1 MTSAAAGGSSRRAST
16 PFVTDYVAGF
26 NAAVA
31 AGDYG
36 PLLARFTDDAVLRFE
51 NVPPEAASLEFAGRE
66 AIAEAYAQNPPDD
79 QIDLTG
85 QPVARGEHV
94 TVPFAWR
101 ADQSVGVLDFVLS
114 DGLIAALTVI
124 FG

>member
-1 MTSAAAGGSSRRAST
+1 MTSAASFAT
-16 PFVTDYVAGF
+16 EYVAGF

-31 AGDYG
+31 AGDYS
-36 PLLARFTDDAVLRFE
+36 PMVARFTDDAVLRFE

-79 QIDLTG
+79 QIDLTSE
-85 QPVARGEHV
+85 PVARGEHV

-101 ADQSVGVLDFVLS
+101 SDQSAGVLDFVLS
-114 DGLIAALTVI
+114 DGLISALTVI

>member
-1 MTSAAAGGSSRRAST
+1 VTEATS
-16 PFVTDYVAGF
+16 FVSGYVAAF

-31 AGDYG
+31 AGDFG
-36 PLLARFTDDAVLRFE
+36 PLLTRFTEDAVLRFD
-51 NVPPEAASLEFAGRE
+51 NVPPEAASLQFAGRQ
-66 AIAEAYAQNPPDD
+66 AIAGAYAQNPPDD

-85 QPVARGEHV
+85 EPVARGDHV

-101 ADQSVGVLDFVLS
+101 ADQSAGVLDFVHS
-114 DGLIAALTVI
+114 EGLISSLTVI

>member
-1 MTSAAAGGSSRRAST
+1 MTSAST
-16 PFVTDYVAGF
+16 FVSDYVEGF

-31 AGDYG
+31 AGEFG

-51 NVPPEAASLEFAGRE
+51 NVPPEAASLEFAGHQ
-66 AIAEAYAQNPPDD
+66 AIADAYAQNPPDD

-101 ADQSVGVLDFVLS
+101 RDQSAGVLDFVLS
-114 DGLIAALTVI
+114 DGLIGALTVI